1 MSDTTTKKKHLP
13 KVTLVVPNYKW
24 VAGEEH
30 TYYHYVPYNLCCLAA
45 MVEDICRIE
54 IIDAYFND
62 MDQKKFAQ
70 ALADTDPDIVGI
82 TVIMDQFSA
91 TGHLVAEM
99 TKTIDPK
106 IQVVIGGVYATMNP
120 GHAIQDENVD
130 YVVIGEG
137 EYVIRE
143 LIEHM
148 ENGNPIPSKGVCY
161 RRGGEI
167 INTGKAEIIN
177 DLDALP
183 LPAYHLIPFEEYSKR
198 ISRTTSVDAPRVLP
212 YARLYTSRGCP
223 FNCVFCQVEAISG
236 KKFRARSADCVLDEI
251 EWLSKSYGVKSLIF
265 SDDNFFLDRQRVV
278 EILNGLNYRKLTMP
292 WLSEDTAVFLLDREL
307 LELMRETGC
316 EYVGIAM
323 ETGTERILKEIIK
336 GKPIDFNHAKEMV
349 RIARDLG
356 IYAAA
361 NFIIGFPT
369 ETWDEIRQTMEFAEE
384 LNSDYVRIFS
394 AIPLR
399 QTRLWDLCEK
409 ENVFKGGYDHFNLK
423 SSWSSGLIET
433 DQFSANDLTVLRG
446 YEWDRINFTDPEKR
460 KRTAEKLEITEHELM
475 DIRRETL
482 INVFNK
488 LA

>member
-1 MSDTTTKKKHLP
+1 M
-13 KVTLVVPNYKW
+13 
-24 VAGEEH
+24 
-30 TYYHYVPYNLCCLAA
+30 
-45 MVEDICRIE
+45 
-54 IIDAYFND
+54 
-62 MDQKKFAQ
+62 
-70 ALADTDPDIVGI
+70 
-82 TVIMDQFSA
+82 
-91 TGHLVAEM
+91 
-99 TKTIDPK
+99 
-106 IQVVIGGVYATMNP
+106 
-120 GHAIQDENVD
+120 
-130 YVVIGEG
+130 
-137 EYVIRE
+137 
-143 LIEHM
+143 
-148 ENGNPIPSKGVCY
+148 
-161 RRGGEI
+161 
-167 INTGKAEIIN
+167 
-177 DLDALP
+177 
-183 LPAYHLIPFEEYSKR
+183 
-198 ISRTTSVDAPRVLP
+198 
-212 YARLYTSRGCP
+212 
-223 FNCVFCQVEAISG
+223 
-236 KKFRARSADCVLDEI
+236 
-251 EWLSKSYGVKSLIF
+251 
-265 SDDNFFLDRQRVV
+265 
-278 EILNGLNYRKLTMP
+278 NGLNYRKLTMP

-356 IYAAA
+356 IYVAA

-460 KRTAEKLEITEHELM
+460 KRTAKQLEISEQELAA
-475 DIRRETL
+475 IRRNTL
-482 INVFNK
+482 SDVYNK
-488 LA
+488 LI